1 MVEILTFRQQ
11 GKSLDSSGIPTLMDA
26 FVLVVGTDAFLATF
40 LTRIAA
46 LVGGAV
52 EAASQLDEVIPLLEK
67 RLPYILILQASLE
80 GSLEF
85 CYQLKQHNQLAG
97 IYCILIEDRPE
108 LAHEQTLSDRHRKLA
123 LMAEALEKGADAY
136 LQIAPVRR
144 RSAALAQEE
153 IGLQDRLLAAQIQM
167 GLRKVQNYR
176 QLMRTN
182 DLLSTMALSDPL
194 TELNNRRA
202 LEWELPRQIQNA
214 RSRSIP
220 LSLVMLDV
228 DFFKSIND
236 TYGHL
241 IGDRVLQL
249 LSARLQHNLRFQDTL
264 FRYGGEEF
272 VVILSHTDVQEAPV
286 VAHRLCRLICEQPF
300 RINPTLSLTIT
311 ISLGTGTLNATD
323 DIKGVNL
330 LQRADQNLLQAK
342 SDGRN
347 RVVSE

>member
-123 LMAEALEKGADAY
+123 LMAEALEKG
-136 LQIAPVRR
+136 
-144 RSAALAQEE
+144 
-153 IGLQDRLLAAQIQM
+153 
-167 GLRKVQNYR
+167 
-176 QLMRTN
+176 
-182 DLLSTMALSDPL
+182 
-194 TELNNRRA
+194 
-202 LEWELPRQIQNA
+202 
-214 RSRSIP
+214 
-220 LSLVMLDV
+220 
-228 DFFKSIND
+228 
-236 TYGHL
+236 
-241 IGDRVLQL
+241 
-249 LSARLQHNLRFQDTL
+249 
-264 FRYGGEEF
+264 
-272 VVILSHTDVQEAPV
+272 
-286 VAHRLCRLICEQPF
+286 
-300 RINPTLSLTIT
+300 
-311 ISLGTGTLNATD
+311 
-323 DIKGVNL
+323 
-330 LQRADQNLLQAK
+330 
-342 SDGRN
+342 
-347 RVVSE
+347 

>member
-1 MVEILTFRQQ
+1 
-11 GKSLDSSGIPTLMDA
+11 MDA

-52 EAASQLDEVIPLLEK
+52 EAASQLDEVMPLLEK
-67 RLPYILILQASLE
+67 KLPHILILQASLE

-108 LAHEQTLSDRHRKLA
+108 LAREQTLSDRHRKWA
-123 LMAEALEKGADAY
+123 LIAEALEKGADAY
-136 LQIAPVRR
+136 LQIPPVRR
-144 RSAALAQEE
+144 RSAALVQEE

-214 RSRSIP
+214 RTRSIP

-342 SDGRN
+342 ADGRN